1 VPPEHRIQRISSRA
15 LATDHSALDARRA
28 DPRLAIWREPDNP
41 RYVLQAPDYVPP
53 FEPTALAAVL
63 SVNEMRQLAIDGM
76 TMVVVTHEMGL
87 AREAADSVVFIDE
100 GLITESG
107 PRKRRSARHITRERE
122 PSWRRL
128 CEGTPLP

>member
-1 VPPEHRIQRISSRA
+1 
-15 LATDHSALDARRA
+15 
-28 DPRLAIWREPDNP
+28 
-41 RYVLQAPDYVPP
+41 LQAPDYVPP